1 MKIDLNKLI
10 IKIMELKKENK
21 RLKQEN
27 ELYKKL
33 YVKETK
39 DMEYDSNGDKT
50 IKQYFEDK
58 RR

>member
-1 MKIDLNKLI
+1 MKLDLNNLIEKVMKLQQ
-10 IKIMELKKENK
+10 ENK

-39 DMEYDSNGDKT
+39 DVEFDSNGDKT

-58 RR
+58 D

>member
-58 RR
+58 D

>member
-58 RR
+58 N

>member
-1 MKIDLNKLI
+1 MKIDLNNLIEKVMKLQQ
-10 IKIMELKKENK
+10 ENK

-39 DMEYDSNGDKT
+39 DVEFDSNGDKT

-58 RR
+58 D

>member
-1 MKIDLNKLI
+1 MKIDLNNLIEKVMKLQQ
-10 IKIMELKKENK
+10 ENK

-39 DMEYDSNGDKT
+39 DVEFDSNGDKT

-58 RR
+58 E

>member
-1 MKIDLNKLI
+1 MKLDLNNLIEKVTKL
-10 IKIMELKKENK
+10 KQENK

-27 ELYKKL
+27 DLYKKL

-39 DMEYDSNGDKT
+39 EVEFDSSGDRI

-58 RR
+58 D

>member
-1 MKIDLNKLI
+1 MKLDLNNLIEKVTKL
-10 IKIMELKKENK
+10 KQENK

-27 ELYKKL
+27 ELYKKI

-39 DMEYDSNGDKT
+39 DVEYDSNGDKT

-58 RR
+58 D

>member
-1 MKIDLNKLI
+1 MKIDLNNLIEKVTKL
-10 IKIMELKKENK
+10 KQENK

-33 YVKETK
+33 YAKETK
-39 DMEYDSNGDKT
+39 DVEFDSNGDKT

-58 RR
+58 D

>member
-1 MKIDLNKLI
+1 MKID
-10 IKIMELKKENK
+10 IKAILLELVSLREENK
-21 RLKQEN
+21 KLKQEN

-39 DMEYDSNGDKT
+39 EVEFDSSGDKT

-58 RR
+58 D

>member
-1 MKIDLNKLI
+1 MKLDLNTLIEKI
-10 IKIMELKKENK
+10 IKLKKENK

-39 DMEYDSNGDKT
+39 DVEFDSNGDKT

-58 RR
+58 E

>member
-33 YVKETK
+33 YVKEAK
-39 DMEYDSNGDKT
+39 EIEFDSSGDKV

-58 RR
+58 D